1 LIGDTVEA
9 TVVVGAADVVGARV
23 VEGAVVV
30 DGSLVVV
37 VAPVDALAAM
47 KIPVPMPRTR
57 TAPANIEMTLWAL
70 THCANDENM
79 GRQSIAAP
87 LLDH

>member
-1 LIGDTVEA
+1 
-9 TVVVGAADVVGARV
+9 
-23 VEGAVVV
+23 
-30 DGSLVVV
+30 
-37 VAPVDALAAM
+37 M
-47 KIPVPMPRTR
+47 KIPVPMPTTR